1 MPLSTEVGLSS
12 GDIVLDGDPATPVE
26 RGTVAPRLFDPCLFI
41 VAKRS
46 LISAAAELLLGLGLD
61 GLDYITGD
69 DNRGFFDCHAPGFR
83 PKVGLSILIAL
94 TQ

>member
-1 MPLSTEVGLSS
+1 MGTQLPP
-12 GDIVLDGDPATPVE
+12 IE
-26 RGTVAPRLFDPCLFI
+26 RGTAAPRLFDPCLFI
-41 VAKRS
+41 VARWS
-46 LISAAAELLLGLGLD
+46 LISATAELLLGLGLD